1 MSADKQHLHHRLLEI
16 GHSQRRAVLIMW
28 LWAFTLATGA
38 VLLSLFDEMWVWW
51 SLGSM
56 LALTVTM
63 TFVLPK
69 LHRPP
74 KTGLGDTGLPEY
86 AAVEGRVDD
95 PVEGPKKG

>member
-28 LWAFTLATGA
+28 MWAFTIATGA
-38 VLLSLFDEMWVWW
+38 VLVSLFDDPLVWW
-51 SLGSM
+51 SLAAMIVVSV
-56 LALTVTM
+56 AL

-74 KTGLGDTGLPEY
+74 KTGLGDTGLPEN
-86 AAVEGRVDD
+86 ADVEGRAGE
-95 PVEGPKKG
+95 PVAEP